1 MFKIMYNVEKR
12 NNMDIKKVNEKLEKA
27 NQIWEMANLP
37 KKRTGLPVIIYISG
51 NKSSHGPR
59 IKFFDSYADSIGSN
73 YDLLIPLTVDKNPDI
88 PIQHKLNIS
97 NADLDKIKQWVIK
110 NYDLLIDL
118 YNGKIDEI
126 DAGMQQQRI

>member
-1 MFKIMYNVEKR
+1 
-12 NNMDIKKVNEKLEKA
+12 MDIKKVNEKLEKA

>member
-1 MFKIMYNVEKR
+1 MYNVEKR
-12 NNMDIKKVNEKLEKA
+12 NNMDIKKLNEKLEKA

-73 YDLLIPLTVDKNPDI
+73 YDLLM
-88 PIQHKLNIS
+88 
-97 NADLDKIKQWVIK
+97 
-110 NYDLLIDL
+110 DL
-118 YNGKIDEI
+118 YDGKIDEI